1 MMPTTEHET
10 LEARFQRIAASLPDE
25 VLSGDDLEGALARFG
40 RGDDRLLG
48 FYTREGVHTALETY
62 GILETLR
69 GRGYVGFEVEFDL
82 QPYHHGLRVR
92 ADGDVICE
100 CRLRRARGATDP
112 CIAEL
117 QRRFLPELL
126 VVDWLHLSEPRGQF
140 TAERPRL
147 PGQLQ
152 PGSGV
157 GVEVFLILVICA
169 RRLGLHGLVETPERF
184 HNAVLYRERTH
195 FIDPAWEGTFEA
207 LSALLQ
213 TRSLAE
219 VAWAMEEGRVVDAL
233 TGAPIRWLARE
244 QLLPLDERLSDY
256 FELPAWRRERSAAR
270 HRCHPVIRDP

>member
-1 MMPTTEHET
+1 M
-10 LEARFQRIAASLPDE
+10 
-25 VLSGDDLEGALARFG
+25 
-40 RGDDRLLG
+40 
-48 FYTREGVHTALETY
+48 
-62 GILETLR
+62 
-69 GRGYVGFEVEFDL
+69 
-82 QPYHHGLRVR
+82 
-92 ADGDVICE
+92 
-100 CRLRRARGATDP
+100 
-112 CIAEL
+112 
-117 QRRFLPELL
+117 
-126 VVDWLHLSEPRGQF
+126 
-140 TAERPRL
+140 
-147 PGQLQ
+147 
-152 PGSGV
+152 
-157 GVEVFLILVICA
+157 
-169 RRLGLHGLVETPERF
+169 ETPERF